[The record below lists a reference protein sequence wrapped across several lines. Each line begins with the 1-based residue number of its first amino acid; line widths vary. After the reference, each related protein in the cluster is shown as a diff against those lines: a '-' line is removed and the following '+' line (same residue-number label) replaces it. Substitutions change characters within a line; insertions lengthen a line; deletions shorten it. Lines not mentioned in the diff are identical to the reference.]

1 MISGLGR
8 SLGEGNGYPLHYSG
22 LEISMECIVHGVTES
37 QTRLSNFHLLPL
49 LISLNFKKNYMVEK
63 DSNLGCFTT
72 VTVFL
77 KVGFVELLFGC

>member
-1 MISGLGR
+1 
-8 SLGEGNGYPLHYSG
+8 
-22 LEISMECIVHGVTES
+22 
-37 QTRLSNFHLLPL
+37 
-49 LISLNFKKNYMVEK
+49 MVEK